1 MSESLTNQIF
11 IHEDFL
17 LESKSAK
24 VLYHDYVKELP
35 IIDYHNHL
43 SPKAIY
49 EDKIYDSITS
59 LWLEGDHING
69 GHFVL
74 LELMKSILLG
84 KQLKKKSF

>member
-1 MSESLTNQIF
+1 MSESLTNQVF

-59 LWLEGDHING
+59 LWLEGDHYKWRA
-69 GHFVL
+69 L
-74 LELMKSILLG
+74 RTLG
-84 KQLKKKSF
+84 IDEKYITGKATQ

>member
-1 MSESLTNQIF
+1 MGTKSLTQNLKMSKSLTNQVF

-59 LWLEGDHING
+59 LWLEGDHYKMESTSYSWN
-69 GHFVL
+69 
-74 LELMKSILLG
+74 
-84 KQLKKKSF
+84 